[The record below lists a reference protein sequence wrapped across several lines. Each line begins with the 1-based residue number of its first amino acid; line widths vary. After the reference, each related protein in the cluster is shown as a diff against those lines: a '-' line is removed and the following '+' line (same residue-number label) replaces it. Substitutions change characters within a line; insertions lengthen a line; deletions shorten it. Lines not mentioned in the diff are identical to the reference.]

1 MADFNSHI
9 ITNAGRNLLAR
20 ALAGQGKV
28 LFTKA
33 AFGDQKHSGNLR
45 EVTELKNKKL
55 DLNVMNIRNDNGT
68 AVLTVQISNENVEQ
82 SFQTE
87 EFGVYAKIEGDRTEI
102 LYSYTTAVSA
112 DTFPNNRLGKTYE
125 SIQDIYM
132 AISSDV
138 EAEIYVR
145 DGVIYLTRDIANQVY
160 TETGLIAV
168 GTLKGRNNLEADKQY
183 LADNGHWY
191 KNIGGDRT
199 WNSSGA
205 PDEQL
210 IPVTWEY
217 LYKNFNTKNEDIK
230 NKLKLKAEN
239 NLSNVENSIIISK
252 VGNGDLDNPNGNL
265 IIDRNVKEKLNGLNT
280 KIDSV
285 LGQNNGQFPVENPV
299 IGNVYYFQG
308 NQKYYICKATE
319 NRRVTVPNANFE
331 ELSIF
336 ENRKR
341 LENLITFNSNGYFLY
356 KKEEKNLNELKIFTL
371 QSSSNIDLGTKVHV
385 KHTAPDGYSILTATV
400 FWKDNEQELDP
411 IGFDYERSST
421 DITVVY
427 STSRRGRS
435 YVLTLFCTKL

>member
-199 WNSSGA
+199 WNSSGTA
-205 PDEQL
+205 DEQL

-217 LYKNFNTKNEDIK
+217 LYKNFNNKNEDVK

-341 LENLITFNSNGYFLY
+341 LENLIKVIEVDTSNFTIVINYLISTNSIIGGYFLIKSNFRIGNDGLLY
-356 KKEEKNLNELKIFTL
+356 NLGNNLTLNGDFLTYMIANPQNTYFYQPHKISVKNGVIF
-371 QSSSNIDLGTKVHV
+371 SNITAFNTYTTKVF
-385 KHTAPDGYSILTATV
+385 YS
-400 FWKDNEQELDP
+400 
-411 IGFDYERSST
+411 
-421 DITVVY
+421 
-427 STSRRGRS
+427 
-435 YVLTLFCTKL
+435 